1 LHRSLIL
8 SFVLIVLAF
17 GMPRPSEA
25 EQPIRIGVSLS
36 LTGRYALFGSYARE
50 SYLLC
55 QKHVNENGG
64 ALGRSI
70 AFVIYDDRSE
80 VQTAVRL
87 YEKLISE
94 DKVDAVIGPYSTP
107 ITDAVADVT
116 EKHGKLMIAPMAATT
131 SLWEKGR
138 RYLIMVLSPF
148 EVFSEGLLELAAR
161 NGLKTI
167 ALVNED
173 AIVPRTVVKGALES
187 AKKRGVEVVLHEV
200 YPTGTTD
207 FAGILNKVKA
217 AKPDVLMVGAL
228 PDDAVVITRQLK
240 ELDINVKMFNSTPG
254 GLVPEYYNKLDKAG
268 EFVYSGSWWERGLP
282 NPGNKEFVEAYE
294 KAYNRVP
301 IFHSADSYVACQLLV
316 AAARRV
322 GSLDSDKIREDI
334 LKLRTKTLL
343 GDFAVDGRGFQ
354 IGHKAVTIQWQNG
367 KQVVVWPDE
376 VAAGK
381 PRFPTPPWS
390 QR

>member
-1 LHRSLIL
+1 
-8 SFVLIVLAF
+8 
-17 GMPRPSEA
+17 M
-25 EQPIRIGVSLS
+25 
-36 LTGRYALFGSYARE
+36 
-50 SYLLC
+50 
-55 QKHVNENGG
+55 NEKGG

-70 AFVIYDDRSE
+70 EFVIYDDRSDE
-80 VQTAVRL
+80 RTAIQL

-94 DKVDAVIGPYSTP
+94 DKVDAVLGPYSTP

-116 EKHGKLMIAPMAATT
+116 EKHRKLMIAPMAATT

-148 EVFSEGLLELAAR
+148 EVFSEGLMELAAR
-161 NGLKTI
+161 SGLKTI

-173 AIVPRTVVKGALES
+173 AIVPKTVVKGALES
-187 AKKRGVEVVLHEV
+187 AKKRRFEVVLHEV
-200 YPTGTTD
+200 YPTGTAD
-207 FAGILNKVKA
+207 FAVTLNKVKA

-228 PDDAVVITRQLK
+228 PDDAVAITRQLK
-240 ELDINVKMFNSTPG
+240 ELDINVTMLNITPG
-254 GLVPEYYNKLDKAG
+254 GLVPEYYNKLGKAG

-294 KAYNRVP
+294 KEYSRAPV
-301 IFHSADSYVACQLLV
+301 FHSADSYVACQLLV

-322 GSLDSDKIREDI
+322 GSMDSDKIREDI
-334 LKLRTKTLL
+334 LKLRTKTLY
-343 GDFAVDGRGFQ
+343 GDFAVDERGFQ
-354 IGHKAVTIQWQNG
+354 VGQKAVTVQWQDG
-367 KQVVVWPDE
+367 KRVAVWPDE

-390 QR
+390 GR